1 MKDRAKGFMPQE
13 YSTLVEKC
21 PTSIRG
27 FDDISGGGLPRGRT
41 TLIYGG
47 PGSGK
52 TIFGLEFLVRGARHY
67 NEPAIMICFGENEAE
82 FYQNYSSFNWDL
94 AQLQIEDKIHVSYL
108 FINRDDIT
116 KSNTYDLGG
125 FFVLVKN
132 AVERLGAKRLLI
144 DSIDP
149 LLTGVL
155 DNPGVRPE
163 LYRFFGHLKGLGVTS
178 VFTSERHERVGNM
191 DDVEQY
197 LSDCVILLS
206 RKMNE
211 QTSTRRLRILKYRG
225 SCHATNEHLFF
236 IDRDGFNVF
245 AVKSLCHELP
255 TDHISSGIEM
265 LDNMLDGRGFYRAS
279 SILITGSSGTG
290 KTSFAASFVD
300 SACQRGNRCLFL
312 SFNELHCQIARDM
325 HSIGMD
331 LEGHVKSGL
340 LKFYTSRPSLDGPE
354 MTLTVIC
361 NTIESFK
368 PAVVVL
374 DSISFFTSRTTSKD
388 VSSLFASLIDYI
400 REYNITTLCTDHAPD
415 DENCGQTDS
424 GISALMDIWIVL
436 RDLQPDGEVKR
447 TLRIVK
453 SRGMNHARQPVEFTI
468 GNQGIQLDD

>member
-1 MKDRAKGFMPQE
+1 MPQE
-13 YSTLVEKC
+13 YSTAVEKC

-52 TIFGLEFLVRGARHY
+52 TIFGLEFIVSGARHY
-67 NEPAIMICFGENEAE
+67 NEPGVMICFGENEAE
-82 FYQNYSSFNWDL
+82 FNQNYSSFNWDL
-94 AQLQIEDKIHVSYL
+94 VQLQKEDKIYVSYL
-108 FINRDDIT
+108 FIERDDIT

-149 LLTGVL
+149 LLTGML

-178 VFTSERHERVGNM
+178 VFTSERHERVVNM
-191 DDVEQY
+191 NGVEQY
-197 LSDCVILLS
+197 LSDCVILLN
-206 RKMNE
+206 RKMDE
-211 QTSTRRLRILKYRG
+211 QVSTRRLRILKYRG

-236 IDRDGFNVF
+236 IDSNGINIF
-245 AVKSLCHELP
+245 AVKSLCHEL
-255 TDHISSGIEM
+255 TAERISSGIEM

-290 KTSFAASFVD
+290 KTSFAASFAD
-300 SACQRGNRCLFL
+300 SVCQRGNRCLFL
-312 SFNELHCQIARDM
+312 SFNELHCQIVRDM
-325 HSIGMD
+325 HSVGMD
-331 LEGHVKSGL
+331 LERHVESGL

-361 NTIESFK
+361 NAIESFK

-374 DSISFFTSRTTSKD
+374 DHISFFTSRTASKD
-388 VSSLFASLIDYI
+388 AGNLFVNLIDYL
-400 REYNITTLCTDHAPD
+400 RQYNVTTLCTDHVSD
-415 DENCGQTDS
+415 DKNCGQIDS
-424 GISALMDIWIVL
+424 GISALMDVWIVL
-436 RDLQPDGEVKR
+436 GDLYYDGEAKR

-453 SRGMNHARQPVEFTI
+453 SRGMNHARKPVEFTL
-468 GNQGIQLDD
+468 GNQGITD